1 MKLIPIYLN
10 DNIYAIEV
18 DYVIEI
24 IPIIKIIDNLNKNIP
39 LVGVINYRGEILP
52 LLDFKKII
60 SDSNSEK
67 LLNTRIV
74 IIKTNNKFGLI
85 IENLT
90 DIIEIKNDTIIN
102 ENINQSNL
110 IKKYVNYLGNVVSII
125 NLNSFDNFLISN
137 E

>member
-10 DNIYAIEV
+10 NNIYAIEV
-18 DYVIEI
+18 NFVIEI
-24 IPIIKIIDNLNKNIP
+24 IPIIKIIDNLKKNNP
-39 LVGVINYRGEILP
+39 LVGVINYRGEIVS

-60 SDSNSEK
+60 TNEFSDK

-74 IIKTNNKFGLI
+74 IIKANKKFGLI
-85 IENLT
+85 VENLT
-90 DIIEIKNDTIIN
+90 DIIEINNNNIIN
-102 ENINQSNL
+102 ENINQSHL